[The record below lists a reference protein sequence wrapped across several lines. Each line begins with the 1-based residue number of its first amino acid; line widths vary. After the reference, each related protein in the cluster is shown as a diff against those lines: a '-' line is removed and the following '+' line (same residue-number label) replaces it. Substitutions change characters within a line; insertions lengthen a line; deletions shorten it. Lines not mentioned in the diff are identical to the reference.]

1 MTQLRVFSAMLLFGF
16 AGGFLYEPFLFIHR
30 ARSVHLKIIA
40 ALSDAIFCAL
50 LGGLYLLLFLASDLT
65 PFRVYHI
72 FGIAFGLFLYE
83 KSLHK
88 TVAFFARKVY
98 NVSKKFISLQK
109 EHSACKTRDRPSLP
123 KKQRGSP

>member
-1 MTQLRVFSAMLLFGF
+1 MTQLRLFSAMLLFGF
-16 AGGFLYEPFLFIHR
+16 AGGILYEPFLFIHH
-30 ARSVHLKIIA
+30 ARLTRMKIIA
-40 ALSDAIFCAL
+40 ALNDAVFCAL
-50 LGGLYLLLFLASDLT
+50 LGGLYLLLCLSFDLT
-65 PFRVYHI
+65 PLRVYHTI
-72 FGIAFGLFLYE
+72 GIALGFFLYE

>member
-50 LGGLYLLLFLASDLT
+50 LDGLYLLLFLASDLT
-65 PFRVYHI
+65 PLRVYHI

-98 NVSKKFISLQK
+98 NIAKASIQK
-109 EHSACKTRDRPSLP
+109 QKDKPPCKTRDSRSR
-123 KKQRGSP
+123 KKKPRGSP

>member
-16 AGGFLYEPFLFIHR
+16 AGGILYEPFLFIHR
-30 ARSVHLKIIA
+30 ARTAHMKIIA
-40 ALSDAIFCAL
+40 ALCDAFFCAL

-65 PFRVYHI
+65 PLRVYHI

-98 NVSKKFISLQK
+98 NITKASIQK
-109 EHSACKTRDRPSLP
+109 QKDKPLCKTRDSRSR
-123 KKQRGSP
+123 KKKPRGSP